1 MFILVPCKQPFSSK
15 GLASK
20 LITWSKA
27 DKSNS
32 FKGLISAKA
41 LLPICCRLFGK
52 TNWLDFRSL
61 HFLKA
66 SFPISSRPSLK
77 LILIIS
83 LLVKKVLRELP

>member
-1 MFILVPCKQPFSSK
+1 MIFPLADDQYESLLYLSFIAWSLTQIVFILVPCKQPFSSK

-20 LITWSKA
+20 LIRWSSA

-52 TNWLDFRSL
+52 ASL
-61 HFLKA
+61 
-66 SFPISSRPSLK
+66 SDSISSHL
-77 LILIIS
+77 
-83 LLVKKVLRELP
+83 

>member
-1 MFILVPCKQPFSSK
+1 M
-15 GLASK
+15 

-41 LLPICCRLFGK
+41 LLPMCWRLFGK
-52 TNWLDFRSL
+52 TSLSDFRSS
-61 HFLKA
+61 HFLNA
-66 SFPISSRPSLK
+66 SLPISSIPSSK

-83 LLVKKVLRELP
+83 LLVNEQIGELS